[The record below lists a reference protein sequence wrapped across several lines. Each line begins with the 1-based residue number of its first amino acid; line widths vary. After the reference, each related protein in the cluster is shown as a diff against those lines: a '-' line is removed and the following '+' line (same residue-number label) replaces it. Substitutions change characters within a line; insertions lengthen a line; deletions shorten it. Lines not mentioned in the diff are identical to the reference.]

1 MARAAHVVDLATLPA
16 ALTIEEAA
24 DVLRISRGA
33 AYEAA
38 RRGELPSVRLGRSLR
53 VPRSRLLE
61 LLGESVPTPDEP
73 PIGAA

>member
-1 MARAAHVVDLATLPA
+1 V
-16 ALTIEEAA
+16 LTVEEAA

-61 LLGESVPTPDEP
+61 LLGEQILASDES
-73 PIGAA
+73 PIEAA